1 MRLCAVKD
9 LGEDMI
15 LAKSIYEANG
25 RLLLGAG
32 FRLTNYIISNL
43 TSRKYTHVYIM
54 EDGTDDI
61 VPEDVISDEIKLQAK
76 KELSGKITELNL
88 KLGQTK
94 FETVSLDKAK
104 EFIQKGYL
112 KNVNITYAMH
122 SIIDE
127 ILKDISSAGASFAKM
142 VMIKSEESYFL
153 DHAFNTTVL
162 SILVGKKYKF
172 TKEELKSL
180 ALGTYLHDIG
190 KIVLEQIKESEHPS
204 KVAEL
209 YNEHPTFG
217 YLLLNNSAGKISP
230 METQIVNQH
239 HEYQDGS
246 GFPIGLK
253 GQNQA
258 PIKTV
263 TSDSKGRIYRL
274 AEICCVVDAF
284 DNLVYNP
291 FKKKQLSQVQA
302 LKKIIMD
309 AGKLYNKHIVQTLL
323 KVVPNYPVG
332 ITVRVLDI
340 VDPHLIGYRGVI
352 AKINEDNINKPVIVL
367 IKDKFSKKIKPII
380 IDTSKFTYVELEVV
394 I

>member
-1 MRLCAVKD
+1 MRLSAVKD
-9 LGEDMI
+9 LEDGMI
-15 LAKSIYEANG
+15 LGKSLYEANG
-25 RLLLGAG
+25 KLLLGAG
-32 FRLTNYIISNL
+32 FRITDYMISNL
-43 TSRKYTHVYIM
+43 ALRKYTHLYIM

-61 VPEDVISDEIKLQAK
+61 VPEDVITDEIKLQAK
-76 KELSGKITELNL
+76 IELAGKVTEL
-88 KLGQTK
+88 KRQAK
-94 FETVSLDKAK
+94 FENLSLYKAK
-104 EFIQKGYL
+104 ELIQKGYL

-127 ILKDISSAGASFAKM
+127 ILKDISSAGATFAKM

-153 DHAFNTTVL
+153 DHAFNTAVL
-162 SILVGKKYKF
+162 SILIGKKYRF
-172 TKEELKSL
+172 TKEELRSL

-190 KIVLEQIKESEHPS
+190 KVVLDQIKESEHPG

-291 FKKKQLSQVQA
+291 LKKKQLSQAQA
-302 LKKIIMD
+302 LKQIIMD

-352 AKINEDNINKPVIVL
+352 AKINEDNINKPVVVL

>member
-9 LGEDMI
+9 LEDGII
-15 LAKSIYEANG
+15 LGKSLYEANG
-25 RLLLGAG
+25 KLLLGAG
-32 FRLTNYIISNL
+32 FRVTDYMISKL

-61 VPEDVISDEIKLQAK
+61 VPEDVITDEIKSQAK
-76 KELSGKITELNL
+76 LELASKVTELKRQTNFE
-88 KLGQTK
+88 KL
-94 FETVSLDKAK
+94 SLYKAK
-104 EFIQKGYL
+104 KLIQKGYL

-127 ILKDISSAGASFAKM
+127 MLKDISSAGASFAKM

-162 SILVGKKYKF
+162 SILVGKKYRF
-172 TKEELKSL
+172 TKDELRSL

-190 KIVLEQIKESEHPS
+190 KVVLEQIKESEHPS

-291 FKKKQLSQVQA
+291 LKKKQLSQAQA

-309 AGKLYNKHIVQTLL
+309 AGKLYNKHVVQTLL

-340 VDPHLIGYRGVI
+340 ADPHLIGYSGVV

-380 IDTSKFTYVELEVV
+380 IDTSKLTNVELEVV
-394 I
+394 F